1 MDLGLTTIVIFI
13 EYILCASSV
22 SSILHI
28 LYLIFI
34 ATIEVRPMIIIPVLH
49 ESEAQRG

>member
-1 MDLGLTTIVIFI
+1 MDLGLTTIAIFI
-13 EYILCASSV
+13 EYILCASNV

-28 LYLIFI
+28 VLFI
-34 ATIEVRPMIIIPVLH
+34 ATNEIRPMIIILVFH